1 MWWDRWETRRI
12 DPHELVRTTCLHSRH
27 QNNRHWSLAVTQK
40 RRIVAYLPTIPDSPE
55 LLRKSASNYGITAR
69 GKIITEIVD
78 YGNLLHRAITGKDY
92 VGEPAIRLFT
102 AVIGTCAA
110 AYRINSDFADCMR
123 QVAAHSLRRLVSRCF
138 IRCYPEIQRMGTHV
152 MTTAMPMNAS
162 CSQF

>member
-1 MWWDRWETRRI
+1 MVNFREFKRM
-12 DPHELVRTTCLHSRH
+12 VTTIV
-27 QNNRHWSLAVTQK
+27 NFLACVLWALTCT
-40 RRIVAYLPTIPDSPE
+40 VYTYLPTIPDSPE

-78 YGNLLHRAITGKDY
+78 YGNLVTSGNNYI
-92 VGEPAIRLFT
+92 GEPAIRLFT
-102 AVIGTCAA
+102 AVTGTCAA

-152 MTTAMPMNAS
+152 MATVMPMNAS
-162 CSQF
+162 SCSQF